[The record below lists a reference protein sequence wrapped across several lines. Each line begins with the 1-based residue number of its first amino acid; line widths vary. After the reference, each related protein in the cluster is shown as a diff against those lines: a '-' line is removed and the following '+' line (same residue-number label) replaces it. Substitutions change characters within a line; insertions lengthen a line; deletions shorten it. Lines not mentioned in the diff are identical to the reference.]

1 MGLNVFEES
10 LQNKVVNIIDDESD
24 SEGEDDKGKNLYLK
38 EIEKMEKKGQ
48 SEEVVNVQFH
58 AGEEEIENEQEKTE
72 ENNEKYKKKDEEP
85 EDPIDL
91 P

>member
-24 SEGEDDKGKNLYLK
+24 SEEENDKGKNIYLK

-48 SEEVVNVQFH
+48 SEEEANVQFH

-72 ENNEKYKKKDEEP
+72 ENEKYKKKNEEP
-85 EDPIDL
+85 EEPIDL